1 MYYIIFTGE
10 IPECEYVKSLLGKIA
25 RNSFAASL
33 GVNDDW
39 SAALSLAA
47 MVEVL
52 LIIGTLLVKVVS
64 NFKNDYSQDFRNSR
78 TGANTK

>member
-1 MYYIIFTGE
+1 M
-10 IPECEYVKSLLGKIA
+10 KSLLGKIA

-64 NFKNDYSQDFRNSR
+64 NFKNDYS
-78 TGANTK
+78 

>member
-39 SAALSLAA
+39 SAALSLAV
-47 MVEVL
+47 MVEAL
-52 LIIGTLLVKVVS
+52 LIIGTLFVKVVS
-64 NFKNDYSQDFRNSR
+64 NFENDYSYYS
-78 TGANTK
+78 

>member
-1 MYYIIFTGE
+1 M
-10 IPECEYVKSLLGKIA
+10 KSLLGKIA

-64 NFKNDYSQDFRNSR
+64 NFKNGYSLDFLIIVAWDQAQN
-78 TGANTK
+78 KIF